1 MGCVNHTFASGAEH
15 SLNQGVGRYMNLGM
29 GCVCVNYTSASGAE
43 HSLNQGMGRYMNL
56 GMGVCEP
63 YICVKGRAVF
73 ESGVGRYM
81 NLGMG
86 VCGAVLRAG
95 SWVVQGY
102 KERRKCFI

>member
-1 MGCVNHTFASGAEH
+1 MVYEPRDVGYVNHTFASGAEH
-15 SLNQGVGRYMNLGM
+15 SLNQ
-29 GCVCVNYTSASGAE
+29 
-43 HSLNQGMGRYMNL
+43 
-56 GMGVCEP
+56 
-63 YICVKGRAVF
+63 
-73 ESGVGRYM
+73 GVGRYM